1 MLLKSPMPNPVKSVS
16 GMMRLRN
23 YFLTGIIVCAPLA
36 ITAYLSWTVI
46 HWVDSWVKPYI
57 PGRYNPDN
65 YLPFSVPG
73 FGLIVALVLITLVG
87 FLTANIIGRSIV
99 SYGEKLLDRMPLVR
113 NVYSGLKQ
121 IFETVLAHRTEL
133 FSKVG
138 LFEYPR
144 KGAWSIVF
152 IASQED
158 SEINEALSDREGKT
172 IAVFRPI
179 TPNVTTGYLL
189 YVPEKDVIPLEMS
202 VEDAA
207 KLLISAGLVGP
218 EYRNKT
224 RALAKEALAKRL
236 AGEAAPAAG
245 TEPPILVSQ
254 PARNRRTASSR
265 PKR

>member
-1 MLLKSPMPNPVKSVS
+1 MK
-16 GMMRLRN
+16 LRN
-23 YFLTGIIVCAPLA
+23 YFLTGIIVAAPLA
-36 ITAYLSWTVI
+36 ITAYLTWTVV
-46 HWVDSWVKPYI
+46 HWVNSWVKPYI

-65 YLPFSVPG
+65 YLPFAVPG
-73 FGLIVALVLITLVG
+73 FGLIVALVMITLIG
-87 FLTANIIGRSIV
+87 FITTNIIGRSIV
-99 SYGEKLLDRMPLVR
+99 SYGEKLLNRMPLVR

-121 IFETVLAHRTEL
+121 IFETVLAHRSEL
-133 FSKVG
+133 FSRVG

-152 IASQED
+152 IAAQED
-158 SEINEALSDREGKT
+158 SEINEALSEREGRT

-189 YVPEKDVIPLEMS
+189 YVAEKDVIPLDMS

-218 EYRNKT
+218 EYHAKT
-224 RALAKEALAKRL
+224 KALADEALER
-236 AGEAAPAAG
+236 GVDTHEERPY
-245 TEPPILVSQ
+245 
-254 PARNRRTASSR
+254 PARRSRTASSR

>member
-1 MLLKSPMPNPVKSVS
+1 
-16 GMMRLRN
+16 MRLRN

-36 ITAYLSWTVI
+36 ITAYLSWTFI

-57 PGRYNPDN
+57 PSRYNPDS
-65 YLPFSVPG
+65 YLPFAVPG
-73 FGLIVALVLITLVG
+73 FGLIVALVLITLIG
-87 FLTANIIGRSIV
+87 FLTANIIGRSI
-99 SYGEKLLDRMPLVR
+99 
-113 NVYSGLKQ
+113 VYSGLKQ

-158 SEINEALSDREGKT
+158 SEINEALSEREGKT

-224 RALAKEALAKRL
+224 KALAKEALAKRKR
-236 AGEAAPAAG
+236 GEDAVVNSEAQPSLTERDPEPRVQAEDSAPRLSEQDHA
-245 TEPPILVSQ
+245 
-254 PARNRRTASSR
+254 
-265 PKR
+265 

>member
-1 MLLKSPMPNPVKSVS
+1 MSTPVTSVS
-16 GMMRLRN
+16 GMLKLRN

-36 ITAYLSWTVI
+36 ITAYLSWSVI

-57 PGRYNPDN
+57 PARYNPDN
-65 YLPFSVPG
+65 YLPFAVPG
-73 FGLIVALVLITLVG
+73 FGVIVVLVMITLIG

-99 SYGEKLLDRMPLVR
+99 SYGEKVLNRMPLVR
-113 NVYSGLKQ
+113 NIYSGLKQ
-121 IFETVLAHRTEL
+121 IFETVLAHRAEL

-152 IASQED
+152 IAAQED
-158 SEINEALSDREGKT
+158 SEISDALEEREGKT

-218 EYRNKT
+218 GYKNKT
-224 RALAKEALAKRL
+224 KALAKEALAKQKL
-236 AGEAAPAAG
+236 ALVPEAQPAKK
-245 TEPPILVSQ
+245 PPVKAAQ
-254 PARNRRTASSR
+254 PARSRRTASSR